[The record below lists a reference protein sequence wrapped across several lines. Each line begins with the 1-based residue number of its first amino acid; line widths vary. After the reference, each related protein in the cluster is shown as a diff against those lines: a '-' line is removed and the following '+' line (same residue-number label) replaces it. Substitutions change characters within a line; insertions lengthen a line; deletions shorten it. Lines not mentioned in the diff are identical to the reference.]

1 MAFLPRFIAVIALA
15 LQAAL
20 GPAHL
25 TLEVCHGVVQLPASD
40 GSMCCSPELCDD
52 GVSDLQPNDPTRL
65 SAECPDCYDI
75 EVVGFDEPVEM
86 PSSTELPA
94 PPTFVAVAVLE
105 SPGKMPVCQRA
116 LFIARGPPES
126 LTPTGFLPGVF
137 PLRI

>member
-25 TLEVCHGVVQLPASD
+25 TLEVCHGAVQLPASD
-40 GSMCCSPELCDD
+40 GSSCCSPELCDE
-52 GVSDLQPNDPTRL
+52 GVSDFQPSDSTQF
-65 SAECPDCYDI
+65 SAECSDCYDM
-75 EVVGFDEPVEM
+75 EVVGFDDPVQG

-105 SPGKMPVCQRA
+105 SPGTMPVCQRA
-116 LFIARGPPES
+116 LLIARGPPDS
-126 LTPTGFLPGVF
+126 LTPTGFLPGVS